1 MLFTDV
7 KMEVHREIF
16 NTTWLRKILL
26 KEFFPYFTLSSLLR
40 QVIKDSASLHLT
52 SQLVLLDEPLKNW

>member
-16 NTTWLRKILL
+16 NTMWLRKILL
-26 KEFFPYFTLSSLLR
+26 NEVFPYFTLSSLSR
-40 QVIKDSASLHLT
+40 QVIKDNASHHLT
-52 SQLVLLDEPLKNW
+52 SQLVLSDEPLKNW